1 MSASTKTPATVE
13 PKTNATEPKDGNVK
27 PLSGL
32 KSTPHVEPTE
42 EDKAKTAALQI
53 QLQIDDN
60 LGEIEILTKLYRS
73 YNKIDSTLRELKEFT
88 HKSGDEDSSYGAST
102 ITITDGNRKEFKTQ
116 NPRLV
121 QALVFHLNEILLNRK
136 TELGKEIAGIVIKK

>member
-13 PKTNATEPKDGNVK
+13 SKANATEPKDEKVK

-32 KSTPHVEPTE
+32 KSTPPVEPTE
-42 EDKAKTAALQI
+42 EEKAKTAALQI

-60 LGEIEILTKLYRS
+60 LEEIELLTKLYRS
-73 YNKIDSTLRELKEFT
+73 YNKIDSTLRELKDFT
-88 HKSGDEDSSYGAST
+88 HKSGDEDISYGAST

-121 QALVFHLNEILLNRK
+121 QALVFNLTEILVNRK
-136 TELGKEIAGIVIKK
+136 TELGKEIAKIVIKK